1 MGDIKRRMEAEVMA
15 DVRKDVRVR
24 EIKEGR
30 KMFNKWKRG

>member
-1 MGDIKRRMEAEVMA
+1 MGDIKRRIEAEVMA